1 MDALS
6 GLSSLGGGSPL
17 GQAAGLQP
25 PSLEELLKKLGIGG
39 GQEAGGQCSCG
50 GGNCGGGQSGQS
62 GCSCGCAQRSGSLG
76 F

>member
-6 GLSSLGGGSPL
+6 GLSGLGGGSPL
-17 GQAAGLQP
+17 GQAGILQP

-39 GQEAGGQCSCG
+39 DQAGGGQCNC
-50 GGNCGGGQSGQS
+50 GGNCGGQS
-62 GCSCGCAQRSGSLG
+62 GCSCGCAQRSAGLG